1 MDFVAGT
8 VEEAR
13 VDEADALRGILDAG
27 LEVHRGAALLVH
39 DADLHSVGGH
49 RQYLLDAAEDIDR
62 ERDLIRAVHLRL
74 DDVDR
79 ALAAV
84 LQLGLALQ
92 VVEREQAGD
101 GGIEDA
107 FRNFLTR
114 AVEYS
119 VGEHVMADVA
129 DQHHAAAV
137 QGHLALLVRCGV
149 GAVGIERAGQCLAAL
164 LEVGRQRA
172 VH

>member
-119 VGEHVMADVA
+119 VGEPCD
-129 DQHHAAAV
+129 
-137 QGHLALLVRCGV
+137 GRRCGSASCC
-149 GAVGIERAGQCLAAL
+149 GRAGSPCPSRPLRCRC
-164 LEVGRQRA
+164 GR
-172 VH
+172 H